1 MSPILGFGVS
11 FAVTLVLLG
20 AVIATGKTRR
30 IRPHIACVV
39 ATLGALA
46 WTIHE
51 AYGVGAVYDL
61 ASAGVITPIHLTL
74 AKITTV
80 AFLAP
85 LVSGVSALLRPATRQ
100 VHAKIAWTVIALTIV
115 CAVTGVV
122 MMMLASP
129 R

>member
-1 MSPILGFGVS
+1 MSPLTGFGVS
-11 FAVTLVLLG
+11 FAVTLVFLG

-39 ATLGALA
+39 AMLCALA

-51 AYGVGAVYDL
+51 AYGVGEVYDL
-61 ASAGVITPIHLTL
+61 VSAGVVTPIHLTL
-74 AKITTV
+74 AKVTTV

-85 LVSGVSALLRPATRQ
+85 LVSGVSALYRPAARR
-100 VHAKIAWTVIALTIV
+100 VHAKIAWAVIALTVV
-115 CAVTGVV
+115 CAITGVV